1 MVDIVTQNE
10 MWEQAE
16 DFTSAI
22 NKIKA
27 NPEDFQN
34 GDKVVLIDWENKQ
47 TMFLKVTI
55 GVQEY

>member
-10 MWEQAE
+10 MWDTAE
-16 DFTSAI
+16 DFIDAI

-47 TMFLKVTI
+47 TMFLKVSLN
-55 GVQEY
+55 VEEY

>member
-10 MWEQAE
+10 MWDTAE

-27 NPEDFQN
+27 DPEHFQN